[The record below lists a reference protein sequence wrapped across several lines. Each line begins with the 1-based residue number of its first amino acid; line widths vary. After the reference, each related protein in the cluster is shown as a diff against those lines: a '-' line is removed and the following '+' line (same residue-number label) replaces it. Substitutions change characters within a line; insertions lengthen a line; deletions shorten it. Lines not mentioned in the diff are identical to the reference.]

1 MKIGYSRVSTSDQKH
16 DLQVDALKRAGCERL
31 FEETCSGA
39 SNSRPE
45 LDATLA
51 FSREGDTI
59 VVWKLDRL
67 ARSMRRLVDTLDALR
82 IRGIGFQSLTEN
94 IDTTSASGM
103 LSMHIFGALAEF
115 ERGLIRER
123 TSEGINA
130 ARARGRRIGRPPAL
144 NENDLRV
151 ARAMLSDQSLS
162 KREVACRLNVS
173 VATLY
178 RHVVQTG

>member
-1 MKIGYSRVSTSDQKH
+1 MKIGYSRVSTTDQKH
-16 DLQVDALKRAGCERL
+16 DLQVNALQLAGCDRL

-45 LDATLA
+45 LDSMLA
-51 FSREGDTI
+51 FAREGDTI

-67 ARSMRRLVDTLDALR
+67 ARSMRRLIDTLDALR
-82 IRGIGFQSLTEN
+82 ARGIGFQSITEN
-94 IDTTSASGM
+94 IDTTSASGV

-123 TSEGINA
+123 TNEGIRA

-144 NENDLRV
+144 SAADVRA
-151 ARAMLSDQSLS
+151 ARAMLSDQSMS
-162 KREVACRLNVS
+162 KREVAVRLKVS

-178 RHVVQTG
+178 RHVVPPT